1 MKEPLTSTSPNP
13 TPTVIGPAPLPEKA
27 AVGTMSFFE
36 HLEELRSRLLR
47 SIIALI
53 IGVVISAIF
62 TGDIIKYLS
71 SPYENKL
78 INPTPTGAVV
88 MYFRVALMSGAILT
102 IPYITYQLFMFVA
115 PGLTKKE
122 RNWVLLAIPATT
134 GFFLLGVSFAWFIM
148 APAAFDFLQTF
159 QDDVFQDQWFAQ
171 EYFKFLTSLLFWIG
185 VAFEMPVFMFVLARL
200 GLIGPK
206 ALIRNW
212 RFAVV
217 AITVIAAIITP
228 TVDPFNM
235 LLVTA
240 PLLML
245 YVLSIGL
252 VAIAARRVQRSL
264 NAPH

>member
-1 MKEPLTSTSPNP
+1 MNEPRTSTPPNP
-13 TPTVIGPAPLPEKA
+13 TPAIIEPVQGPEPATS
-27 AVGTMSFFE
+27 GTMSFFE

-47 SIIALI
+47 SIFALI
-53 IGVVISAIF
+53 IGVAIAAVF
-62 TGDIIKYLS
+62 TGDILKYLA
-71 SPYENKL
+71 SPYEHRL
-78 INPTPTGAVV
+78 TNPSPTGAVV
-88 MYFRVALMSGAILT
+88 MYFRVALMSGAILA

-122 RNWVLLAIPATT
+122 RSWIYLALPATT

-148 APAAFDFLQTF
+148 APAAFGFLQTF
-159 QDDVFQDQWFAQ
+159 QSDVFQDQWFAE

-206 ALIRNW
+206 VLIRNW

-217 AITVIAAIITP
+217 AITIIAAIITP

>member
-1 MKEPLTSTSPNP
+1 VKTPMTPTSP
-13 TPTVIGPAPLPEKA
+13 TPAMVAPALEDQVTP
-27 AVGTMSFFE
+27 GTMSFFD
-36 HLEELRSRLLR
+36 HLDELRSRLFRAVIALVVGMGV
-47 SIIALI
+47 SLFFTSDIIA
-53 IGVVISAIF
+53 
-62 TGDIIKYLS
+62 YLS
-71 SPYENKL
+71 SPYDAKL

-88 MYFRVALMSGAILT
+88 MYFRVALMSGAILA
-102 IPYITYQLFMFVA
+102 IPFITYQLLMFVA

-134 GFFLLGVSFAWFIM
+134 GFFLLGVAFAWFVM

-200 GLIGPK
+200 GLIGPTG
-206 ALIRNW
+206 LIRNW
-212 RFAVV
+212 RFAIV
-217 AITVIAAIITP
+217 AITIISAIITP

-235 LLVTA
+235 ILVIA
-240 PLLML
+240 PLLGL

-252 VAIAARRVQRSL
+252 VAIAARRVQRAQNS
-264 NAPH
+264 PS

>member
-1 MKEPLTSTSPNP
+1 MKQPLTTTSPNP
-13 TPTVIGPAPLPEKA
+13 TPIIGPVPAPEESA
-27 AVGTMSFFE
+27 SGTMGFFE

-47 SIIALI
+47 SIIALVVGI
-53 IGVVISAIF
+53 IISAVF

-78 INPTPTGAVV
+78 INPSPTGAVV
-88 MYFRVALMSGAILT
+88 MYFRVALMSGAI
-102 IPYITYQLFMFVA
+102 IAVPYITYQLFLFIV
-115 PGLTKKE
+115 PGLTQKE
-122 RNWVLLAIPATT
+122 RKWVLLAIPATT

-148 APAAFDFLQTF
+148 APAAFEFLQTF

-217 AITVIAAIITP
+217 MITVIAALITP

-240 PLLML
+240 PLLGL

>member
-1 MKEPLTSTSPNP
+1 MKQPLTSTSPNP
-13 TPTVIGPAPLPEKA
+13 TPMIGPAPLPDEPA
-27 AVGTMSFFE
+27 PGTMSFFE

-47 SIIALI
+47 SIIVLI
-53 IGVVISAIF
+53 IGIIISAIF

-71 SPYENKL
+71 SPYNDQL
-78 INPTPTGAVV
+78 INPTPTGKVV
-88 MYFRVALMSGAILT
+88 MYFRVALMTGAIFS
-102 IPYITYQLFMFVA
+102 IPYITYQLFMFVT

-122 RNWVLLAIPATT
+122 RKWVLLAIPATT
-134 GFFLLGVSFAWFIM
+134 GFFLLGVAFAWFIM

-159 QDDVFQDQWFAQ
+159 QDDIFKDQWFAQ

-206 ALIRNW
+206 VLIRNW

-217 AITVIAAIITP
+217 AITIIAAIITP

-240 PLLML
+240 PLLGL

-264 NAPH
+264 NAPR

>member
-1 MKEPLTSTSPNP
+1 MKEPLTTTSPQP
-13 TPTVIGPAPLPEKA
+13 TTPIIGPVAPPEEPTH
-27 AVGTMSFFE
+27 GTMSFFE
-36 HLEELRSRLLR
+36 HLDELRSRLLH
-47 SIIALI
+47 SIIALV
-53 IGVVISAIF
+53 IGFAIALIF
-62 TGDIIKYLS
+62 TSDIIKYLA

-78 INPTPTGAVV
+78 TNPSPTGAVV
-88 MYFRVALMSGAILT
+88 MYFRVALMSGAIFA
-102 IPYITYQLFMFVA
+102 IPYITYQLFLFIA
-115 PGLTKKE
+115 PGLTTKE
-122 RNWVLLAIPATT
+122 RKWVLLAIPATT
-134 GFFLLGVSFAWFIM
+134 GFFLLGVGFAWFIM
-148 APAAFDFLQTF
+148 APAAFGFLQTF

-171 EYFKFLTSLLFWIG
+171 EYFKFLTSLLFWMG

-217 AITVIAAIITP
+217 AITIIAAIITP

-235 LLVTA
+235 LLVIA

-264 NAPH
+264 NAPN